1 MDGIPLA
8 LVGLV
13 ALWLLRPL
21 LQQAAR
27 GLVVVPPP
35 PDVPQRGARTAAARA
50 AVEAALDDEVGPYP
64 RLATKVSEL
73 EHAFKL
79 LSNEW
84 QDKESR
90 IDSLIKRLHR
100 FRKLEGIPDEQPAN
114 EQPQPVT
121 RESILAQFQRKQAQ

>member
-1 MDGIPLA
+1 MDQIPLA

-21 LQQAAR
+21 LQQAASGR
-27 GLVVVPPP
+27 PIVPPT
-35 PDVPQRGARTAAARA
+35 PDVPRRRSAANA
-50 AVEAALDDEVGPYP
+50 AVEAALEDEVGPYP

-73 EHAFKL
+73 EHAFKA

-90 IDSLIKRLHR
+90 MDSIIKRLHR

-114 EQPQPVT
+114 ETPPAPVT
-121 RESILAQFQRKQAQ
+121 REGLLAQFQRKQAQ